1 MADYD
6 IPVCPYCDAG
16 NAAPRT
22 GKTLPEWAARLPLSY
37 AAGPG
42 DPTAIAELMAAFR
55 YDPKHRTRINVS
67 VGAATRRGI
76 LRL

>member
-1 MADYD
+1 MTRCVICRRSCIPMADYD

-55 YDPKHRTRINVS
+55 YDPKHRTAS
-67 VGAATRRGI
+67 M
-76 LRL
+76 